1 VIDEFQL
8 FLTPDIPEMLDQA
21 AKYGL
26 HLLLFHQHL
35 SQLKAVDLN
44 AYGAM
49 SNARIKLVF
58 GGLSREDARFM
69 AEEIYPGQVDL
80 KRVKFLIEQT
90 KFWPVYARDSV
101 YMSGSGRGSASVA
114 SSGQTWNPSLEEWV
128 PSTVESGIDS
138 STEHEGQADI
148 PIFMPVPFKE
158 LSSITPYSLEET
170 LWEMSDR
177 LMEQYQRH
185 FMIRVPGQPTRA
197 AVTPFV
203 KNWFVKPAT
212 LAAYKDR
219 ISDAFLRAVE
229 VDAALL
235 QIHNELSIAATGRP
249 LLTGD
254 TEMLEFSDAP
264 PIEFLE
270 KKKR

>member
-1 VIDEFQL
+1 
-8 FLTPDIPEMLDQA
+8 
-21 AKYGL
+21 
-26 HLLLFHQHL
+26 LLFHQHL

-58 GGLSREDARFM
+58 GGLSREDARLM

-80 KRVKFLIEQT
+80 KRVKFMIEQT
-90 KFWPVYARDSV
+90 KFWPVYARDTV
-101 YMSGSGRGSASVA
+101 YMSGSGTGAASV
-114 SSGQTWNPSLEEWV
+114 SSAGNTWNPSLEEWV
-128 PSTVESGIDS
+128 PSTVETGIES

-148 PIFMPVPFKE
+148 PIFMPMPFKE
-158 LSSITPYSLEET
+158 VSSITPYSLEET

-185 FMIRVPGQPTRA
+185 YMVRVPGQRTRA

-203 KNWFVKPAT
+203 ENWRVRPEA

-219 ISDAFLRAVE
+219 VSQGFLRASE
-229 VDAALL
+229 VDAALH
-235 QIHNELSIAATGRP
+235 QIHNDLSLAATGRP
-249 LLTGD
+249 LLIGAS
-254 TEMLEFSDAP
+254 EVLEFSDAP

-270 KKKR
+270 KKKN